1 MRRIFLSSLVFLS
14 STICYSQIFVNQAGY
29 IPNLPKYFYT
39 TINSDSFHIFQS
51 GTGNKIFSQELLFS
65 VSNDPATGLTL
76 YRGDFSELQS
86 QGSFVIIINSDS
98 SEYFSIAP
106 TAFNDAYRKSLKSYY
121 YQRCGITLFPNY
133 AGAYFH
139 PLCHA
144 NDGYYHSSTN
154 QTGYRATTGGWHDA
168 GDYGKYI
175 VNAGITAGTL
185 LMAYETF
192 SEKFSMDD
200 LNIPESGNGI
210 PDILDEVKF
219 ELEWFLK
226 MQNDNGGVYFKLT
239 KTQFE
244 PFIMPNN
251 DSGARYIYEIS
262 STATGNFVAIMA
274 KAARIFQQYDS
285 AFADQCLQA
294 AILGWSY
301 LTANPTIIPPG
312 GFVNPSGTSTGQYGD
327 NVDTDERLWAA
338 CELFEATGE
347 SGYHNYIVSNYNV
360 GGIINSTQ
368 GWRNV
373 KNLGLL
379 TYLFS
384 NQSNASSTL
393 KNNIRSS
400 LVSYCNSLVARVSNN
415 GFGVS
420 INPGEYNWGSNSDVL
435 NKALLLIYGY
445 KETNNINY
453 YESALM
459 QLNYILGCNAHN
471 ISFLTGVGSNSVMNP
486 HHRPSASDGITDP
499 IPGLLA
505 GGPDQY
511 LSDPT
516 LQSLFNSSTPPALCY
531 VDDVD
536 SYASNEI
543 AINWNAP
550 LVFVLGYFNGEGT
563 TGIEDMGNLILPDK
577 FILEQNYPNPFNPIT
592 KIEWQSPIDTHQ
604 TLKVYDIIGNEIA
617 TLVDE
622 YKPAGK
628 YNVLFSIDDLPAG
641 RKRLTSGVYFYGLQ
655 AGDFIQTR
663 KMILLK

>member
-1 MRRIFLSSLVFLS
+1 MNRFYFILLFLLPVNFIS
-14 STICYSQIFVNQAGY
+14 SQIFVNQAGY
-29 IPNLPKYFYT
+29 LSNLPKYFYT
-39 TINSDSFHIFQS
+39 THNSDSFYVFKS

-65 VSNDPATGLTL
+65 VDNDPATGLTL

-86 QGSFVIIINSDS
+86 QGSFVIKINSDS
-98 SEYFSIAP
+98 SEYFSITP
-106 TAFNDAYRKSLKSYY
+106 TAFDDAYRKSLKSFY

-133 AGAYFH
+133 AGVYFH
-139 PLCHA
+139 PLCHS

-154 QTGYRATTGGWHDA
+154 QTGFRATTGGWHDA

-185 LMAYETF
+185 LMAYESF
-192 SEKFSMDD
+192 PEKFSMDD
-200 LNIPESGNGI
+200 LNIPESSNGI
-210 PDILDEVKF
+210 PDILDEVRF

-226 MQNDNGGVYFKLT
+226 MQNENGGVYFKLT

-251 DSGARYIYEIS
+251 DSGARYIYELS
-262 STATGNFVAIMA
+262 STATANFVAVMA
-274 KAARIFQQYDS
+274 KAARIFQQFDS
-285 AFADQCLQA
+285 VFADQCLQV

-301 LTANPTIIPPG
+301 LTANPAIVPPG
-312 GFVNPSGTSTGQYGD
+312 GFVNPAGTSTGQYGD
-327 NVDTDERLWAA
+327 NTDLDERLWAA
-338 CELFEATGE
+338 CELFETTGE
-347 SGYHNYIVSNYNV
+347 NVYHNYVISNYNT

-368 GWRNV
+368 GWRNI

-379 TYLFS
+379 IYLNS
-384 NQSNASSTL
+384 VQSAASQTL
-393 KNNIRSS
+393 KNNIRNS
-400 LVSYCNSLVARVSNN
+400 LTTYCNTLVGRVVTN

-445 KETNNINY
+445 KETGNLNY

-459 QLNYILGCNAHN
+459 QINYILGCNAHN
-471 ISFLTGVGSNSVMNP
+471 ISFLTGVGENSVMHP
-486 HHRPSASDGITDP
+486 HHRPSEADGIVDP
-499 IPGLLA
+499 VPGLIA

-550 LVFVLGYFNGEGT
+550 LVFLLGFFNGEGT
-563 TGIEDMGNLILPDK
+563 TRIEDMGDLILPEQFK
-577 FILEQNYPNPFNPIT
+577 LEQNYPNPFNPAT
-592 KIEWQSPIDTHQ
+592 KIEWQSPISSHQ
-604 TLKVYDIIGNEIA
+604 ILKVYDVLGNEIV

-622 YKPAGK
+622 YKPAGY
-628 YNVLFSIDDLPAG
+628 YNVLFSINDLPVG
-641 RKRLTSGVYFYGLQ
+641 RKGLTSGVYFYGLQ
-655 AGDFIQTR
+655 VGDYIQTR
-663 KMILLK
+663 KMILMK